1 MRTDQAG
8 EAATQSPMLEWDE
21 LLQVLGMALDFRDN
35 ETGGHSQRV
44 TRYCLEIAAAT
55 GCQAEEMN
63 QIARAAYLHD
73 IGKIAIPDAI
83 LQKKGR
89 LTPEETEVMRTHAWI
104 GYNLISRLSFLAP
117 VAAVVLAHH
126 ERYDGKGYPRGAK
139 GGEIPLGAR
148 IFAVA
153 DTLDAMT
160 TDRPY
165 RKARPFSVARDEIIR
180 ESGHQFDPSVVEA
193 FLSIPEDAIRGVVLR
208 EKRRSVRLPLRTE
221 VTCKANGQQ
230 HRLASA
236 NISEGGML
244 LEKANG
250 LKVGQELELEF
261 GLPQAAALLNLR
273 GKVVRRDLPDRIAIA
288 FARPSP
294 VHLEAIKS
302 YIAGRVQV

>member
-44 TRYCLEIAAAT
+44 TRYCLEIAAAA

-83 LQKKGR
+83 LRKKGR
-89 LTPEETEVMRTHAWI
+89 LTHEETEVMRTHAWI

-117 VAAVVLAHH
+117 VAAVVLTHH

-153 DTLDAMT
+153 DALDAIT

-165 RKARPFSVARDEIIR
+165 RRARPFSVARDEIIR

-193 FLSIPEDAIRGVVLR
+193 FLSIPEDTIRGVVLR

-221 VTCKANGQQ
+221 VTCKMNGQQ

-261 GLPQAAALLNLR
+261 GLPQVAALLNLR

-302 YIAGRVQV
+302 YIAGRVEV

>member
-8 EAATQSPMLEWDE
+8 EAATQSPMLECDE

-89 LTPEETEVMRTHAWI
+89 LTREETEVMRTHAWI

-126 ERYDGKGYPRGAK
+126 ERYDGKGYPRGTK

-193 FLSIPEDAIRGVVLR
+193 FLSIPEDTIRGVVLR

-250 LKVGQELELEF
+250 LRVGQEMELEF
-261 GLPQAAALLNLR
+261 GLPPAATLLSLR
-273 GKVVRRDLPDRIAIA
+273 GRAVRRDLPDRIAVA
-288 FARPSP
+288 FASPSP
-294 VHLEAIKS
+294 VHLQVIKS

>member
-1 MRTDQAG
+1 VQSGQAG
-8 EAATQSPMLEWDE
+8 DAATQSPMWECDE

-35 ETGGHSQRV
+35 ETGGHSRRV

-55 GCQAEEMN
+55 GCQTGEMN
-63 QIARAAYLHD
+63 QIARGAYLHD

-117 VAAVVLAHH
+117 VAAIVVAHH
-126 ERYDGKGYPRGAK
+126 ERYDGNGYPRGAK
-139 GGEIPLGAR
+139 GDEIPLGAR

-153 DTLDAMT
+153 DTLDAIT

-165 RKARPFSVARDEIIR
+165 RQARPFSVARDEIIR

-193 FLSIPEDAIRGVVLR
+193 FLSIPEDTIRGVVLR
-208 EKRRSVRLPLRTE
+208 EKRRSVRLPLRTD
-221 VTCKANGQQ
+221 VTCKVDGQQ
-230 HRLASA
+230 HKLASA

-244 LEKANG
+244 LENANG
-250 LKVGQELELEF
+250 LRVGQEIELEF
-261 GLPQAAALLNLR
+261 GLPQATSLLNLR
-273 GKVVRRDLPDRIAIA
+273 GRAVRRDLPDRIAVA
-288 FARPSP
+288 FASPSP
-294 VHLEAIKS
+294 VHMQAIKS
-302 YIAGRVQV
+302 YIAGRVEI

>member
-1 MRTDQAG
+1 VQSGQAG
-8 EAATQSPMLEWDE
+8 DAATQSPMWECDE

-55 GCQAEEMN
+55 GCQAGEMN

-117 VAAVVLAHH
+117 VAAIVVAHH
-126 ERYDGKGYPRGAK
+126 ERYDGHGYPRGAK
-139 GGEIPLGAR
+139 GDEIPLGAR

-153 DTLDAMT
+153 DTLDAIT

-165 RKARPFSVARDEIIR
+165 RQARPFSVARDEIIR

-193 FLSIPEDAIRGVVLR
+193 FLSIPQDTIRGVVLR
-208 EKRRSVRLPLRTE
+208 EKRRSVRLPLRTD
-221 VTCKANGQQ
+221 VTCKVGGQQ
-230 HRLASA
+230 HKLASA

-244 LEKANG
+244 LENANG
-250 LKVGQELELEF
+250 LRVGQEMELEF
-261 GLPQAAALLNLR
+261 GLPQATSLLNLR
-273 GKVVRRDLPDRIAIA
+273 GRAVRRDLPDRIAVA
-288 FARPSP
+288 FAGPPP

-302 YIAGRVQV
+302 YIAGRVEI